1 MALATI
7 NQSCKIVGSSMELYL
22 FPYAGPFTGT
32 GSTSLTAALTAM
44 YALLYTTPATKT
56 GLIGT
61 QWALLDSSGVSFK
74 YKADVVDADTNA
86 LGKVPAGYG
95 PPEITIDGQL
105 IDVNADHIFDIFSAT
120 ANEEVPTAASSSVY
134 GSKAVAIGS
143 ARRVQYLSGI
153 IRWLSPTVTG
163 GPVTAWDHIV
173 LPCLTITPEVDLKLN
188 RKDNTVAKFTFRVLP
203 DLTILSPDS
212 NGAVAGFI
220 DTATAAATHA

>member
-22 FPYAGPFTGT
+22 FPYPSGGYTGGLAG
-32 GSTSLTAALTAM
+32 ALTAM
-44 YALLYTTPATKT
+44 YTNLYTTPASKT
-56 GLIGT
+56 GVIGS
-61 QWALLDSSGVSFK
+61 QWALLDGSGVSFK
-74 YKADVVDADTNA
+74 YKADVIDADTNA

-95 PPEITIDGQL
+95 PPEITVDGQL
-105 IDVNADHIFDIFSAT
+105 IDINADHIYDIFSST
-120 ANEEVPTAASSSVY
+120 SGEEVATTASSTVY

-143 ARRVQYLSGI
+143 ARRVQYLCGI
-153 IRWLSPTVTG
+153 IRWLSPTVTS
-163 GPVTAWDHIV
+163 GPVTAWDHIL

-220 DTATAAATHA
+220 DTATAPAT